1 MSISRVEPTRAAITS
16 RIHRLTVTQADL
28 DDVGS
33 VTVTVTVTDTVTVDD
48 DLALVW

>member
-1 MSISRVEPTRAAITS
+1 MHRAMLTS
-16 RIHRLTVTQADL
+16 KIHRLTVTQADL

-33 VTVTVTVTDTVTVDD
+33 VTVTDTDDD

>member
-1 MSISRVEPTRAAITS
+1 MHRTMLTS
-16 RIHRLTVTQADL
+16 KIHRLTVTRADL

-33 VTVTVTVTDTVTVDD
+33 VPVPIPVDDD

>member
-1 MSISRVEPTRAAITS
+1 MHRTMLTS

-33 VTVTVTVTDTVTVDD
+33 VTVTVTVDD
-48 DLALVW
+48 DLAPVW

>member
-1 MSISRVEPTRAAITS
+1 MHHTMLKS

-33 VTVTVTVTDTVTVDD
+33 VTVTATVDD
-48 DLALVW
+48 ELALEW

>member
-1 MSISRVEPTRAAITS
+1 MHRTMLTS

-33 VTVTVTVTDTVTVDD
+33 VTVDDD